1 MATAK
6 STLSVLYVDDETSA
20 LEAMKIGLEDRGYR
34 VMTATSGEEALGT
47 LKSQKPDVIIAD
59 LRMQPMNG
67 FDLYQKVKKMS
78 GFSATPFFFLTA
90 VDDFLAKKY
99 GKSLGVD
106 AYITKPIDLD
116 TIDEMIKKRLEGT

>member
-1 MATAK
+1 MADKDA
-6 STLSVLYVDDETSA
+6 LSILYVDDETTA

-34 VMTATSGEEALGT
+34 VVTATSGEEALGT
-47 LKSQKPDVIIAD
+47 LRNEKPDVIIAD

-67 FDLYQKVKKMS
+67 FDLYQRVKKMS
-78 GFSATPFFFLTA
+78 GLSSIPFFFLTA

-99 GKSLGVD
+99 GRSLGVD

-116 TIDEMIKKRLEGT
+116 SIDSMIRKRLQQA